1 MKAEETVDFFLKSA
15 WQSVANT
22 YNQVASKY
30 SISQTVG
37 YMLIHIHEDGTTVS
51 QLASFLCVKPTSLSR
66 ILANMEKHSLVYR
79 KTDSSDKRSVKI
91 FLTDAGKEKRQVA
104 KKVVRK
110 FNEYLNDNICEE
122 ERIQLINGLKKI
134 NQLTLA
140 YKPEQ

>member
-30 SISQTVG
+30 GISQTVG
-37 YMLIHIHEDGTTVS
+37 YMLIHIHEEGTTVS

-79 KTDSSDKRSVKI
+79 QTDSSDKRSVKI